1 MLCLV
6 YFFSSFT
13 GVKIHQ
19 QQSLWTACDTLC
31 AALEQAN
38 IEVDPYERYSFAKEI
53 ASLREAAHEDSF
65 ILAVLDCIP
74 KEAVNRSGVQSEAG
88 LQQRFKKVKQTCKR
102 VALVPQV
109 GGGLGTYALSYLHSL
124 LAIDVWKRSNS
135 THLQRDPTDMD
146 TFELLQ
152 HADHLLQ
159 CGRLEGAIQVLNCL
173 QGESKRVAS
182 DWLKDA
188 RLYLET
194 KQAVSVVQTYLA
206 GINLSFI
213 Q

>member
-1 MLCLV
+1 MEHADI
-6 YFFSSFT
+6 
-13 GVKIHQ
+13 K
-19 QQSLWTACDTLC
+19 
-31 AALEQAN
+31 
-38 IEVDPYERYSFAKEI
+38 VDPYERYSFTKEI
-53 ASLREAAHEDSF
+53 ASLREAAHDREDRF
-65 ILAVLDCIP
+65 VLAVLDCIP
-74 KEAVNRSGVQSEAG
+74 KEAVNSLGIQSEAG
-88 LQQRFKKVKQTCKR
+88 LHQRFKKVKKICKQ

-109 GGGLGTYALSYLHSL
+109 GGGLGSYALSYLHSL
-124 LAIDVWKRSNS
+124 LAIDVWKHSS
-135 THLQRDPTDMD
+135 SAHLQKYPTDMD

-159 CGRLEGAIQVLNCL
+159 CGQLEGAIRVLHCL

-206 GINLSFI
+206 GINLSFT